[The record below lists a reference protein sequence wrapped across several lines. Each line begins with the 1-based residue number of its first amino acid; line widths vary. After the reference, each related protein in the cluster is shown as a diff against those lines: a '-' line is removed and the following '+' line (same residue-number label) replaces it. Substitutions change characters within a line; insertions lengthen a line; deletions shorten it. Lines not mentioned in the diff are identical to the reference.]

1 MLDLAT
7 RQVEIGDKL
16 ATTLSVEL
24 HSMGL
29 QIPKF
34 IIENISLP
42 PEVEAAIDKR
52 SQMGVLGNL
61 DQYTKFQTANA
72 IEDAANN
79 EGGAGAGL
87 GVGLG
92 VGLGQSAAAA
102 MHQQPMPAGPPPLP
116 QTEQWFLGASGQ
128 QLGPFDRAGLGQQ
141 ISSGTLTA
149 STLVWRNGM
158 AGWVPAS
165 QVPELTPLF
174 GATPPPLP
182 PQG

>member
-1 MLDLAT
+1 
-7 RQVEIGDKL
+7 
-16 ATTLSVEL
+16 
-24 HSMGL
+24 
-29 QIPKF
+29 
-34 IIENISLP
+34 
-42 PEVEAAIDKR
+42 
-52 SQMGVLGNL
+52 MGVLGNL

-79 EGGAGAGL
+79 EGGAGAGM

-92 VGLGQSAAAA
+92 MGLGQTAASA
-102 MHQQPMPAGPPPLP
+102 MHQQAQPPAGPPPLP
-116 QTEQWFLGASGQ
+116 AVEQWYVGAGGQ
-128 QLGPFDRAGLGQQ
+128 QLGPFDRNGMSQQ
-141 ISSGTLTA
+141 VGTGTLTA

-182 PQG
+182 PGA